1 MILSAVQWA
10 TGALS
15 GLNESASEFIR
26 GYQDRERSKWAL
38 LIPGLVLIMLFL
50 LIPSLL
56 LLRYSFYPYI
66 EGSARIGWSVTNYVR
81 AILTPLYQTY
91 LFRSLQISF
100 ATTLLTFVLGF
111 PLAYTA
117 ARRGGLLGTL
127 IVMVTLAP
135 LTIDLVIRTFG
146 WYVILSRGGL
156 LQSLLIATPF
166 FTEETA
172 PSFLF
177 SRTGVIIGMTHVL
190 LPYMV
195 FPIISIIHTIP
206 RSLEEVAQDL
216 GANRFEVFL
225 RVILP
230 LSLPGISA
238 GVLIV
243 FLSAMTSYVTPQIL
257 GGDYKVLATEITRLI
272 TASNNWPFASALST
286 LLIVISLVVIM
297 LYYRTQLLIKDAG
310 GDDQ

>member
-1 MILSAVQWA
+1 
-10 TGALS
+10 
-15 GLNESASEFIR
+15 
-26 GYQDRERSKWAL
+26 
-38 LIPGLVLIMLFL
+38 
-50 LIPSLL
+50 
-56 LLRYSFYPYI
+56 
-66 EGSARIGWSVTNYVR
+66 
-81 AILTPLYQTY
+81 
-91 LFRSLQISF
+91 
-100 ATTLLTFVLGF
+100 
-111 PLAYTA
+111 
-117 ARRGGLLGTL
+117 
-127 IVMVTLAP
+127 MVTLAP